1 MTRTTGF
8 FRIAAS
14 CLLAALV
21 LVIAMA
27 SEALCRQL
35 GSDRE
40 TVTIRGVRMTIYTYR
55 PTGCVEPALL
65 FVFHGNSRTASNY
78 LEYARPLADRACLL
92 VFAPLFDE
100 ERFPNWSYHR
110 GGIVN
115 DDGVAPREEWTV
127 RDGGRDGQL
136 GTATR
141 GSA

>member
-1 MTRTTGF
+1 M
-8 FRIAAS
+8 
-14 CLLAALV
+14 
-21 LVIAMA
+21 
-27 SEALCRQL
+27 RQL
-35 GSDRE
+35 LPSFGAFVGDRHGAGGDLPPVGSDRE

-78 LEYARPLADRACLL
+78 LEYARPLADRACFL

-115 DDGVAPREEWTV
+115 EDG
-127 RDGGRDGQL
+127 
-136 GTATR
+136 R
-141 GSA
+141 GSPG